1 MAEIEQ
7 LSILIDVID
16 SFDEELNRL
25 LFKLGQVD
33 TAVEAVDPVRI
44 DVEVNGQHELES
56 LLLDLAALQAADSA
70 GVGNVDVGVNRT
82 GGGAAAAT
90 SAAGGVGSLGRLEE
104 SVMAI
109 GEMLSETLADFDA
122 DVGDTTKTVRHLS
135 DSAGEA
141 ADGLLEMDL
150 RMSDIHNA
158 LARLVPLLLVF
169 VGAIPAVIGGLIALA
184 AAAAAAA
191 AALAGITALGAIGF
205 GLAEGDGDI
214 TEGLSEA
221 LEQIQDDF
229 LDAFRPMAERLA
241 HVFEGA
247 LDGLGRLF
255 QRIANRGD
263 ALMGFVD
270 EAQDVGSFLV
280 ETIPPFLQDVA
291 QFADAADEALGVVI
305 NRIGNVDIFAALANV
320 LADVLPPLLAL
331 GDALLDLAPV
341 LFNISVGFLRVTNQV
356 LNFFGLI
363 GDLLSFLP
371 LTQEQFGLFT
381 AAILAA
387 ATAIFILNTAL
398 VSNLAGSLVKVG
410 QFIISAASTMWTYS
424 FAADSAAIATFKLSA
439 ALRTLATAALGAGL
453 IGGLAVAVGSIAG
466 VFNQTS
472 NSIDSATE
480 SLRAFERQSNRMS
493 GGANPYRN
501 PDVGRG
507 DVAGRF
513 GGSNVVD
520 VTIEGDA
527 DEQTTRQQTQNAL
540 YRLERPGRAR

>member
-82 GGGAAAAT
+82 GRGAAAAT

-104 SVMAI
+104 IMMAQ

-122 DVGDTTKTVRHLS
+122 DVGDATRTVRHLS

-169 VGAIPAVIGGLIALA
+169 VGAIPAVIGGLVALA

-205 GLAEGDGDI
+205 GLAEGDGNI
-214 TEGLSEA
+214 TDGLSEA

-263 ALMGFVD
+263 ALMGFVN

-280 ETIPPFLQDVA
+280 DTIPPFLQDVA

-305 NRIGNVDIFAALANV
+305 NRMGNVDIFAALANV

-381 AAILAA
+381 AAILASA
-387 ATAIFILNTAL
+387 SAILILNTAL
-398 VSNLAGSLVKVG
+398 VANLFSSIVSIGRTILSAVATLWTYTSANYAAAESAL
-410 QFIISAASTMWTYS
+410 FLAHASRLASAA
-424 FAADSAAIATFKLSA
+424 
-439 ALRTLATAALGAGL
+439 
-453 IGGLAVAVGSIAG
+453 IGGLALGGLGLVVGSIAG

-472 NSIDSATE
+472 NSIDSATD
-480 SLRAFERQSNRMS
+480 SLRAFERQSSRMS